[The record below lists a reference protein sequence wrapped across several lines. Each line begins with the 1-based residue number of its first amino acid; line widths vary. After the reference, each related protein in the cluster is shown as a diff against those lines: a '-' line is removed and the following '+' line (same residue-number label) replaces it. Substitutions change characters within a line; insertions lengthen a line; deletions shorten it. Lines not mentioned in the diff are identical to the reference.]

1 MAPFRFA
8 GSFILFLAVAGAL
21 SACATSAVHD
31 PTLSFEQHSLRIPLR
46 VEADGSVSLAEHPP
60 LIGRLDLTP
69 ILTEE
74 GVAPKANSK
83 VTVQVMMNYGRLYV
97 ASESFRS
104 LWEITPQ
111 PGTTSAS
118 YRPILVVRPS
128 GAAPVKDLRFSRYGS
143 ARSSC
148 LRLDRAGG
156 NPVFITSAGEAR
168 DVCP

>member
-1 MAPFRFA
+1 VGASRFA
-8 GSFILFLAVAGAL
+8 GFILLLVVAGAVYG
-21 SACATSAVHD
+21 CATSPVPV
-31 PTLSFEQHSLRIPLR
+31 PTLTFEQHSLRIPLS
-46 VEADGSVSLAEHPP
+46 VEADGSVSLAGAPP

-69 ILTEE
+69 ILREE
-74 GVAPKANSK
+74 GVTPKATSK

-97 ASESFRS
+97 ASEAFRS

-118 YRPILVVRPS
+118 YRPIFVVRPS
-128 GAAPVKDLRFSRYGS
+128 GQAPVKGLRFSRYGP

-156 NPVFITSAGEAR
+156 SPVFITSAGEAR